1 MLSTHGSAALGLAS
15 PAALC
20 EQLKSALPSFPSI
33 SWVERTD
40 STNSDLLAQ
49 ARCRTAQLIRPWLLG
64 AHFQDN
70 GRGRAGRIWQNSAGA
85 HLMFSCAFDVFLAP
99 RQLATL
105 SPLAGVA
112 VAEALR
118 SFLPIHE
125 APKLTLKWPNDIQW
139 HQAKL
144 AGILTEVT
152 RAGTSSLSKDHHV
165 VIIGIGINL
174 NDARALS
181 VSLNRQIADWAE
193 IVAHIPQLKHISAAD
208 IVIRIVNA
216 WYEALN
222 EVTAFGFQHLT
233 QRYKKVDALIDQPLA
248 ISNHN
253 QIILSGIGKGINE
266 QGQLLIRQG
275 QQTHAISVG
284 EVSVRPLDAHT
295 QTETATP

>member
-15 PAALC
+15 PTALC
-20 EQLKSALPSFPSI
+20 EQLTSALPFFPSI
-33 SWVERTD
+33 AWVERTD

-49 ARCRTAQLIRPWLLG
+49 ARSRNGQLMRPWLLG
-64 AHFQDN
+64 AHFQDR
-70 GRGRAGRIWQNSAGA
+70 GRGRAGRTWENRTGS

-118 SFLPIHE
+118 SFLPLHE

-181 VSLNRQIADWAE
+181 ASLNRKVADWGG
-193 IVAHIPQLKHISAAD
+193 IVAEIPQLKNISAAD
-208 IVIRIVNA
+208 ITVRIAKA
-216 WYEALN
+216 WYQALN
-222 EVTAFGFQHLT
+222 EVTAYGFKNLV
-233 QRYKKVDALIDQPLA
+233 QRYKKVDALAGQHLTITDKNQVILTG
-248 ISNHN
+248 IS
-253 QIILSGIGKGINE
+253 GGINE

-275 QQTHAISVG
+275 PQTHAISVG
-284 EVSVRPLDAHT
+284 EVSVRALET
-295 QTETATP
+295 QSSP

>member
-1 MLSTHGSAALGLAS
+1 MSSTHNSAVLGLAS
-15 PAALC
+15 PSALC
-20 EQLKSALPSFPSI
+20 QQLESELPFFPSI

-49 ARCRTAQLIRPWLLG
+49 ARSRNGQLIRPWLLG
-64 AHFQDN
+64 AHFQER
-70 GRGRAGRIWQNSAGA
+70 GRGRAGRSWQNRTGS

-112 VAEALR
+112 VTEALR
-118 SFLPIHE
+118 SFLPVHE

-152 RAGTSSLSKDHHV
+152 RASTSSLSRDHHV

-181 VSLNRQIADWAE
+181 ASLNRKVSDWAE
-193 IVAHIPQLKHISAAD
+193 IVADVPQLKDITAAD
-208 IVIRIVNA
+208 ITIRIANA
-216 WYEALN
+216 WYQALN
-222 EVTAFGFQHLT
+222 EVTAFGFKHLI
-233 QRYKKVDALIDQPLA
+233 QRYQAVDALVGQHLNIINNNQVILTG
-248 ISNHN
+248 IS
-253 QIILSGIGKGINE
+253 GGINE

-275 QQTHAISVG
+275 KQTHAVSVG
-284 EVSVRPLDAHT
+284 EVSVRPL
-295 QTETATP
+295 ETTPVL

>member
-1 MLSTHGSAALGLAS
+1 MSSTHNSAALGLAS
-15 PAALC
+15 PSALC
-20 EQLKSALPSFPSI
+20 QQLESELPFFPSI

-49 ARCRTAQLIRPWLLG
+49 ARSRNGQLIRPWLLG
-64 AHFQDN
+64 AHFQER
-70 GRGRAGRIWQNSAGA
+70 GRGRAGRSWQNRTGS

-112 VAEALR
+112 VTEALR
-118 SFLPIHE
+118 SFLPVHE

-152 RAGTSSLSKDHHV
+152 RASTSSLSRDHHV

-181 VSLNRQIADWAE
+181 ASLNRKVSDWAE
-193 IVAHIPQLKHISAAD
+193 IVADVPQLKDITAAD
-208 IVIRIVNA
+208 ITIRIANA
-216 WYEALN
+216 WYQALN
-222 EVTAFGFQHLT
+222 EVTAFGFKHLI
-233 QRYKKVDALIDQPLA
+233 QRYQAVDALVGQHLNIINNNQVILTG
-248 ISNHN
+248 IS
-253 QIILSGIGKGINE
+253 GGINE

-275 QQTHAISVG
+275 KQTHAVSVG
-284 EVSVRPLDAHT
+284 EVSVRPL
-295 QTETATP
+295 ETTPVL

>member
-1 MLSTHGSAALGLAS
+1 MSSTHNSAALGLAS
-15 PAALC
+15 PSALC
-20 EQLKSALPSFPSI
+20 QQLESELPFFPSI

-49 ARCRTAQLIRPWLLG
+49 ARSRNGQLIRPWLLG
-64 AHFQDN
+64 AHFQER
-70 GRGRAGRIWQNSAGA
+70 GRGRAGRSWQNRTGS

-112 VAEALR
+112 VTEALR
-118 SFLPIHE
+118 SFLPVYE

-152 RAGTSSLSKDHHV
+152 RASTSSLSRDHHV

-181 VSLNRQIADWAE
+181 ASLNRKVSDWAE
-193 IVAHIPQLKHISAAD
+193 IVADVPQLKDITAAD
-208 IVIRIVNA
+208 ITIRIANA
-216 WYEALN
+216 WYQALN
-222 EVTAFGFQHLT
+222 EVTAFGFKHLI
-233 QRYKKVDALIDQPLA
+233 QRYQAVDALVGQHLNIINNNQVILTG
-248 ISNHN
+248 ISD
-253 QIILSGIGKGINE
+253 GINE

-275 QQTHAISVG
+275 KQTHAVSVG
-284 EVSVRPLDAHT
+284 EVSVRPL
-295 QTETATP
+295 ETTPVL